1 MRVSIGSLLLEKGRR
16 NWRRRKDE
24 MRKGGREE
32 KKEEEGANKK
42 KNISDSES
50 HSHPSLICTGS
61 GIFGN

>member
-1 MRVSIGSLLLEKGRR
+1 LEETEGCDEERRAGR
-16 NWRRRKDE
+16 
-24 MRKGGREE
+24 